1 MSVSADKALKI
12 WKQKGLLSEGQIS
25 ELKGA
30 LSDGGHHVHR
40 GVVIFSTIGAIL
52 VGLGILLFIGSNWK
66 NMGPVFRLVV
76 VFLGYAVCAGGAY
89 VAEERKYKVTSEAL
103 WLLTTLVLGA
113 GIFLVAQVF
122 HFSLTYWQGPAL
134 WAIGALAMGYA
145 RQQEAHAFLAA
156 PLVILAIGWFETV
169 SGRGFG
175 DQFVFLFSDDG
186 LRALIPVIGIGFV
199 SIGLLLR
206 RFMDWSFVSAPWML
220 WGMLMITVPLVIT
233 TADDHML
240 KEFYQFDMVFKQWV
254 LLALSAIV
262 MFAAIGFGDTKNNE
276 TKGALVILML
286 VMALLLIQ
294 SGDQSLIE
302 AMVNKT
308 AIVFIAYIILV
319 FLLAFGAIWLGLKTR
334 NAHVLN
340 FGILSVTILIII
352 QYFAWSFDLLDRSL
366 AFILG
371 GILLITLSLGVERKR
386 RELLEQIK

>member
-1 MSVSADKALKI
+1 
-12 WKQKGLLSEGQIS
+12 
-25 ELKGA
+25 
-30 LSDGGHHVHR
+30 
-40 GVVIFSTIGAIL
+40 
-52 VGLGILLFIGSNWK
+52 
-66 NMGPVFRLVV
+66 
-76 VFLGYAVCAGGAY
+76 
-89 VAEERKYKVTSEAL
+89 
-103 WLLTTLVLGA
+103 
-113 GIFLVAQVF
+113 
-122 HFSLTYWQGPAL
+122 
-134 WAIGALAMGYA
+134 
-145 RQQEAHAFLAA
+145 
-156 PLVILAIGWFETV
+156 
-169 SGRGFG
+169 
-175 DQFVFLFSDDG
+175 
-186 LRALIPVIGIGFV
+186 
-199 SIGLLLR
+199 
-206 RFMDWSFVSAPWML
+206 
-220 WGMLMITVPLVIT
+220 MITVPLVIT